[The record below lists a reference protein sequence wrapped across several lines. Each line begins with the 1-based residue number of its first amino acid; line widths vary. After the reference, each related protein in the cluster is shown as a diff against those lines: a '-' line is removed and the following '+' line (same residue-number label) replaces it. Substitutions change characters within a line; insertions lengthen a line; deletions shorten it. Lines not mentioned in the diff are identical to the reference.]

1 MNNRLVL
8 LTAAATAALLVNPA
22 FADDAQAPAAPA
34 VAAPAPAAPSF
45 SIGMDG
51 PIVINPTPYVVKSG
65 VFGDI
70 TINGAVSG
78 LAFAQSHH
86 LTGDHSGVGDMTN
99 AQILIEKTDGVFQFF
114 VDAGSY
120 SFPTVGVPYTKA
132 STATKNNF
140 GTVPMA
146 YVKIVPNSSLSF
158 QIGKL
163 PTLIGAE
170 YNFTFENSQIERGLL
185 WNQENLVNRGVQVN
199 YTAGP
204 LALSLSV
211 NDGFYSNNF
220 SWVSGLATYTINSS
234 NILTFAAG
242 GNTKKTYVS
251 NSATLPTPNNSQI
264 YNLIY
269 THTDGP
275 WTIMPYIQYTSVPS
289 LPRLGGQTSASTTGA
304 AVFVNYTFKPS
315 AKFGAISLAGLSLPT
330 RIEYITTSANA
341 STGPNL
347 LYGAKSNAFSV
358 TFAPTYQW
366 KIYYVRGE
374 ASYVQASKVAPGA
387 AFGLDGSSKSQIRG
401 LVEMGVLF

>member
-1 MNNRLVL
+1 MRLL
-8 LTAAATAALLVNPA
+8 LMAAAGAALFAGQA
-22 FADDAQAPAAPA
+22 FAEDTPAPAAAPAAPT
-34 VAAPAPAAPSF
+34 F

-65 VFGDI
+65 AFGDI

-86 LTGDHSGVGDMTN
+86 LTGDHSGVGDITN
-99 AQILIEKTDGVFQFF
+99 AQILIEKTDGLFQFF

-120 SFPTVGVPYTKA
+120 SFPTVGVPYTKS

-140 GTVPMA
+140 GNVPMA
-146 YVKIVPNSSLSF
+146 YVKIVPNSSFSV

-199 YTAGP
+199 YSAGP

-220 SWVSGLATYTINSS
+220 SWVTGLATYTINSS
-234 NILTFAAG
+234 NIIAFAAG

-251 NSATLPTPNNSQI
+251 NSATSPIFNNSQI

-289 LPRLGGQTSASTTGA
+289 LSRLGTTSASTTGA
-304 AVFVNYTFKPS
+304 AVFIDYTFPS
-315 AKFGAISLAGLSLPT
+315 TAKLGDTSLAGLSLPT
-330 RIEYITTSANA
+330 RIEYISTSANT
-341 STGPNL
+341 STGANL
-347 LYGAKSNAFSV
+347 LYGPKSNAWSL
-358 TFAPTYQW
+358 TFTPTYQW
-366 KIYYVRGE
+366 KIYYVRAE
-374 ASYVQASKVAPGA
+374 ASYVQASKTAPGA
-387 AFGLDGSSKSQIRG
+387 AFGLDGSSKSQVRG
-401 LVEMGVLF
+401 LLEMGVLF

>member
-1 MNNRLVL
+1 MRLL
-8 LTAAATAALLVNPA
+8 LLAAAGAALLA
-22 FADDAQAPAAPA
+22 GQAYADDAPAPAAA
-34 VAAPAPAAPSF
+34 AAAPAAPAAPSF

-65 VFGDI
+65 AFGDI

-86 LTGDHSGVGDMTN
+86 LSGDHSGVGDLSN
-99 AQILIEKTDGVFQFF
+99 AQVLIEKTDGLFQFF
-114 VDAGSY
+114 VDAGTY
-120 SFPTVGVPYTKA
+120 SFPTVGVPYTKS

-140 GTVPMA
+140 GDVPMA
-146 YVKIVPNSSLSF
+146 YVKIVPNSAFSV

-204 LALSLSV
+204 LALSVSM

-220 SWVSGLATYTINSS
+220 SWVTGLATWTVNSS
-234 NILTFAAG
+234 NTLAFAAG

-251 NSATLPTPNNSQI
+251 NSATSPLANNSQI

-275 WTIMPYIQYTSVPS
+275 WTVMPYIQYTTVPS
-289 LPRLGGQTSASTTGA
+289 LSRLGTTSASTSGA
-304 AVFVNYTFKPS
+304 AVFVNYTFPATATMGGS
-315 AKFGAISLAGLSLPT
+315 SLAGLSLPA
-330 RIEYITTSANA
+330 RIEYISTSANKT
-341 STGPNL
+341 TGANL
-347 LYGAKSNAFSV
+347 LYGPKSNAFSV
-358 TFAPTYQW
+358 TVTPTYQW

-374 ASYVQASKVAPGA
+374 ASYVSASKAAAGA
-387 AFGLDGSSKSQIRG
+387 AFGVDGMSKSQVRG
-401 LVEMGVLF
+401 MLEMGVLF

>member
-1 MNNRLVL
+1 MRLL
-8 LTAAATAALLVNPA
+8 LLAAAGAALFAGQA
-22 FADDAQAPAAPA
+22 FADDAPAPA
-34 VAAPAPAAPSF
+34 APAAPSF

-65 VFGDI
+65 AFGDI

-86 LTGDHSGVGDMTN
+86 LGGDHSGVGDIAN
-99 AQILIEKTDGVFQFF
+99 AQILIEKTDGLFQFF

-120 SFPTVGVPYTKA
+120 SFPTVGVPYTRA
-132 STATKNNF
+132 TTATKNNF
-140 GTVPMA
+140 GNVPMA
-146 YVKIVPNSSLSF
+146 YVKIVPNAAFSVE
-158 QIGKL
+158 IGKL
-163 PTLIGAE
+163 PTLLGAE

-199 YTAGP
+199 YTTGP

-234 NILTFAAG
+234 NTLAFAAA

-251 NSATLPTPNNSQI
+251 NSATSPVFNNSQV

-275 WTIMPYIQYTSVPS
+275 WTVMPYVQYTTVPS
-289 LPRLGGQTSASTTGA
+289 LSRLGTTSASTTGA
-304 AVFVNYTFKPS
+304 AVFVNYTFPAT
-315 AKFGAISLAGLSLPT
+315 AKMGDTSLSGLSLPA
-330 RIEYITTSANA
+330 RIEYISTSANR
-341 STGPNL
+341 STGANL
-347 LYGAKSNAFSV
+347 LYGQKSNAFSV
-358 TFAPTYQW
+358 TVTPTYQW
-366 KIYYVRGE
+366 KVYYVRAE
-374 ASYVQASKVAPGA
+374 ASYVSASKAAPGA
-387 AFGLDGSSKSQIRG
+387 AFGVDGASKSQIRG
-401 LVEMGVLF
+401 LLEMGVLF

>member
-1 MNNRLVL
+1 MRLL
-8 LTAAATAALLVNPA
+8 LTAAAGAALFAGQA
-22 FADDAQAPAAPA
+22 FADDAPAPAA
-34 VAAPAPAAPSF
+34 AAALAAPSF

-65 VFGDI
+65 AFGDI

-99 AQILIEKTDGVFQFF
+99 AQILIEKTDGLFQFF
-114 VDAGSY
+114 IDAGSY

-146 YVKIVPNSSLSF
+146 YVKIVPNSAFSIE
-158 QIGKL
+158 IGKL
-163 PTLIGAE
+163 PTLVGAE

-211 NDGFYSNNF
+211 NDGFYSNDF
-220 SWVSGLATYTINSS
+220 SWVTGLATWTINSS
-234 NILTFAAG
+234 NTLAFAAG

-251 NSATLPTPNNSQI
+251 NSATSPLFNNSQI

-275 WTIMPYIQYTSVPS
+275 WTIMPYIQYTTVPS
-289 LPRLGGQTSASTTGA
+289 LSRLGTTSASTTGA
-304 AVFVNYTFKPS
+304 AVFIDYTFPAT
-315 AKFGAISLAGLSLPT
+315 AKLGDTSLSGLSLPT
-330 RIEYITTSANA
+330 RIEYISTSANA
-341 STGPNL
+341 ATGANL
-347 LYGAKSNAFSV
+347 LYGPKSNAFSA
-358 TFAPTYQW
+358 TFTPTYQW
-366 KIYYVRGE
+366 KIYYIRGE
-374 ASYVQASKVAPGA
+374 ASYVQASKAAPGA

-401 LVEMGVLF
+401 MLELGVLF

>member
-1 MNNRLVL
+1 MKNRLVL
-8 LTAAATAALLVNPA
+8 LTAVAIAALLANPA
-22 FADDAQAPAAPA
+22 FAEDSPAPAA
-34 VAAPAPAAPSF
+34 AAAAPAAPSL
-45 SIGMDG
+45 SLGMDG
-51 PIVINPTPYVVKSG
+51 PIMINPSPYVVKSG
-65 VFGDI
+65 AFGDV

-78 LAFAQSHH
+78 LTFLQSHH
-86 LTGDHSGVGDMTN
+86 LTGDHSSVGNMTN
-99 AQILIEKTDGVFQFF
+99 AQILLEKTDGLFQFF

-120 SFPTVGVPYTKA
+120 SFPTVGAPYTKA

-140 GTVPMA
+140 GIVPMA
-146 YVKIVPNSSLSF
+146 YVKIVPNASVSV

-199 YTAGP
+199 SIAGP

-220 SWVSGLATYTINSS
+220 SWVTGLATYTLNSS
-234 NILTFAAG
+234 NILAFAAG

-289 LPRLGGQTSASTTGA
+289 LPRLSGQTSASTTGA
-304 AVFVNYTFKPS
+304 AVFVNYTFPPS
-315 AKFGAISLAGLSLPT
+315 AKLGTRSLAGLSLPT
-330 RIEYITTSANA
+330 RIEHISASASTSA
-341 STGPNL
+341 GPNL
-347 LYGAKSNAFSV
+347 LYGPKSNAFSV
-358 TFAPTYQW
+358 TSTPTYQW
-366 KIYYVRGE
+366 KIYYIRGE
-374 ASYVQASKVAPGA
+374 ASYVQASKAAPGA
-387 AFGLDGSSKSQIRG
+387 AFAPDGASKSQIRG
-401 LVEMGVLF
+401 LLELGVLF